1 MYQRRDVWL
10 EVWKI
15 WKVYMMNRSVL
26 KSGSNLR
33 TLTKSEFSLQ
43 ACRTINVLRNLP
55 WKYRTLTY
63 FKAGESYFTEFLDIH
78 DLYTFSWHAFF
89 CKKKKWYHW
98 GYFRVCISLLVS
110 DGSKFLCI
118 TEDCIWGRE
127 AEGTKIFWSTSG
139 TLAISVRWSNRWEI
153 CGFEQCYYNIKI

>member
-1 MYQRRDVWL
+1 MWFFNEQNVPEERLLIKSR
-10 EVWKI
+10 KNI
-15 WKVYMMNRSVL
+15 KGVYDAYGMMNRSVL
-26 KSGSNLR
+26 KSGSNPR
-33 TLTKSEFSLQ
+33 TLTKSEFSWQ
-43 ACRTINVLRNLP
+43 SCRTINVLRNLP

-139 TLAISVRWSNRWEI
+139 TLCDIS
-153 CGFEQCYYNIKI
+153 